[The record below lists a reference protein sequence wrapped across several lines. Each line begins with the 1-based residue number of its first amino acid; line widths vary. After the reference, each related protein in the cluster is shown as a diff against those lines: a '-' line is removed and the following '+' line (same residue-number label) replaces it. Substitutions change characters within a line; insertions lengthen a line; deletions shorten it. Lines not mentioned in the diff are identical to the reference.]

1 MLRKKCRRFSI
12 GLTVFMAVTMLCSNV
27 AYASDTGTAMNVS
40 PDNYIEESTANI
52 ESDVV
57 GDEQQAEIVDE
68 DDMEADVHNENEEE
82 SAAEEDSVI
91 EENTLEEEITVEEE
105 SIIEET
111 DVIEENASEGA
122 DITENDAETEDDG
135 EVEADSNV
143 LPDGDSEIEE
153 IAEGIT
159 VETLEEEVSNN
170 AEAAEGATEEN
181 VEESGEQSADAQQS
195 DVVEIPTESVW
206 TSDILEVKHT
216 IVNSWDGGYQG
227 EIIITNLS
235 NNVIEDWNLMFEMN
249 TDICQIWN
257 ATIDSHE
264 NELYIISNN
273 NWNANINSGQSVS
286 FGYVASYQDTIV
298 LPATYGISATETELT
313 EDGYEIAY
321 EVTDMWEDGYVGNIT
336 IANKSNKDLR
346 SWKLSFDLQDS
357 ICDIW
362 NGTIH
367 SNEEGRYVIYCEE
380 YNAVIPVGGT
390 VTIGFRVQDSEL
402 QMYPENYAV
411 KVIVRS
417 TMRADLRDDVIGVA
431 YYEELR
437 PEDYRIESDGIQYVA
452 NQLNL
457 VGKDGVT
464 FDRIAELGE
473 EYEFEIVGYIELTND
488 YQIKFIND
496 KTYEELNAYIE
507 ELGRNELLLE
517 VNLNLVSTLESD
529 SELDIPNDTE
539 WSSETYWDDEIQ
551 DINWGI
557 RAINGL
563 EAWQYD
569 EYMTMVKIGVYDGM
583 FDESHEDLNFIK
595 VWNNCTPDYENWDE
609 HGTHV
614 AGTMAAEHNNGTG
627 ISGVAINKEL
637 YGYACETNK
646 KEIEGEF
653 KSTTMEYKY
662 ALALMIG
669 NDVRVINMSQNTGRL
684 ICFAASHNNEAA
696 LNYIHANA
704 GVMDRFLQ
712 RLVDRGYD
720 FVLVIS
726 AGNVN
731 NKEYVKDDTKA
742 YGYRKYGEG
751 RDPISAREVGGTQAI
766 YNNFLSYAQQTKDRI
781 IVVGNFG
788 KQDVDWD
795 SYYYAASSCI
805 GDRVDI
811 AAPGVRI
818 YSTVSDNRYQMIQGY
833 NANGEPIYWQGTSMS
848 APHVS
853 GVAALAYSVNPELSG
868 IQVKEL
874 IVNNYSDYTVEDAYE
889 NTYHC
894 LNAEK
899 VVQKA
904 METAGNTSNSGEN
917 TGFVLGRVKAARNE
931 EAIVGAE
938 VCAYKYSAYDGNMGT
953 GDLEDYQYVTSTD
966 GNGEFSLELDPGM
979 YQIKIYS
986 SAYIP
991 ILIDNVKVEEGM
1003 VEYIEEVMFIDLS
1016 VADEAQ
1022 LKGILTDAING
1033 TGIYHA
1039 EGVIRSGWNNFSGDI
1054 VKDEIYTD
1062 QNGNYSVTLPIG
1074 YYTIEFCKEGYIHS
1088 YVNVVVYP
1096 MIGMQNA
1103 VMCPELEENEIR
1115 VVLTWGNSPRDLD
1128 SHLALYMGNI
1138 ISQHIFYSSKICY
1151 DPYTGKEYSLDV
1163 DDTFSYGPETITFYT
1178 DNPLID
1184 EYKYYVYNFSG
1195 GSVGNELSLS
1205 GAKVTI
1211 YYGSQESRTIN
1222 VPLNET
1228 GRTWNVFRI
1237 VNGTIVIDNTIS

>member
-1 MLRKKCRRFSI
+1 M
-12 GLTVFMAVTMLCSNV
+12 GLTVFMAVTILCSNV
-27 AYASDTGTAMNVS
+27 AYASDVGTVTNVPS
-40 PDNYIEESTANI
+40 DHYIEESTANI
-52 ESDVV
+52 ESDVM
-57 GDEQQAEIVDE
+57 GEEEQAEIAE
-68 DDMEADVHNENEEE
+68 TDDMETDAYNENG
-82 SAAEEDSVI
+82 
-91 EENTLEEEITVEEE
+91 EE
-105 SIIEET
+105 SITQENN
-111 DVIEENASEGA
+111 VLEENASEKETTSEEEAILEEAISEEEIVSEEEIISEEETTSEEEAISEGEIVLEENTSEEA
-122 DITENDAETEDDG
+122 DIAENDAETESDS
-135 EVEADSNV
+135 EVEATTDV
-143 LPDGDSEIEE
+143 LPEDDSPEI
-153 IAEGIT
+153 
-159 VETLEEEVSNN
+159 
-170 AEAAEGATEEN
+170 
-181 VEESGEQSADAQQS
+181 
-195 DVVEIPTESVW
+195 EIPTESVW
-206 TSDILEVKHT
+206 TSDVLEVKHT
-216 IVNSWDGGYQG
+216 VVNSWDGGYQG

-249 TDICQIWN
+249 TEICQIWN

-273 NWNANINSGQSVS
+273 NWNANINVGQNVC

-298 LPATYGISATETELT
+298 LPATYGISATETELAG
-313 EDGYEIAY
+313 DGYEITY
-321 EVTDMWEDGYVGNIT
+321 KVTDMWEDGYVGNIT
-336 IANKSNKDLR
+336 ITNKSNKDLR

-357 ICDIW
+357 ISDIW

-367 SNEEGRYVIYCEE
+367 SNENGRYVIFCEE

-390 VTIGFRVQDSEL
+390 VTTGFRVQDREM

-431 YYEELR
+431 YYEELK
-437 PEDYRIESDGIQYVA
+437 PEDYRIETDGIQYVA

-457 VGKDGVT
+457 VGKDDVT

-488 YQIKFIND
+488 YQIKFVND

-529 SELDIPNDTE
+529 SELDIPDDTE
-539 WSSETYWDDEIQ
+539 WSSETYWDGEIQ

-569 EYMTMVKIGVYDGM
+569 EYMTTVKIGVYDGM

-595 VWNNCTPDYENWDE
+595 VWNNCTPDYEKWDD

-627 ISGVAINKEL
+627 ISGVAIKKEL

-646 KEIEGEF
+646 KEIAGEF

-669 NDVRVINMSQNTGRL
+669 NDVRVINMSRYTGRN
-684 ICFAASHNNEAA
+684 IGFAASHNNEAA

-712 RLVDRGYD
+712 RLIDRGYD

-726 AGNVN
+726 AGNAN
-731 NKEYVKDDTKA
+731 NKEYVKDDTET
-742 YGYRKYGEG
+742 YGYREYVKGS
-751 RDPISAREVGGTQAI
+751 DPVSAREVGGVKAI

-788 KQDVDWD
+788 KQDVDWE
-795 SYYYAASSCI
+795 SYYYAASSCV

-818 YSTVSDNRYQMIQGY
+818 YSTVSGNRYQMIRGY
-833 NANGEPIYWQGTSMS
+833 KANGEPIYWQGTSMS

-853 GVAALAYSVNPELSG
+853 GVAALAYSVNPQLSG

-874 IVNNYSDYTVEDAYE
+874 IVNNYSDYTVKDAY
-889 NTYHC
+889 NNPYHC

-904 METAGNTSNSGEN
+904 MEMAGNNSNSGEN
-917 TGFVLGRVKAARNE
+917 TGFVLGRVKAARNG

-938 VCAYKYSAYDGNMGT
+938 VCAYKYSTYDGNVGT
-953 GDLEDYQYVTSTD
+953 GDLEDYQYVTDTD
-966 GNGEFSLELDPGM
+966 GYGEFSLALDPGM

-1016 VADEAQ
+1016 VTDNAQ
-1022 LKGILTDAING
+1022 LKGTLTDAING
-1033 TGIYHA
+1033 TGIYNA
-1039 EGVIRSGWNNFSGDI
+1039 EAVIRSGWNNFSGDI

-1062 QNGNYSVTLPIG
+1062 QNGNYSVSLPIG

-1103 VMCPELEENEIR
+1103 VMCPELEENEVR
-1115 VVLTWGNSPRDLD
+1115 VVLTWGYNPGDLD
-1128 SHLALYMGNI
+1128 SHLILHMGDNT
-1138 ISQHIFYSSKICY
+1138 SQQIFHANKVYY
-1151 DPYTGKEYSLDV
+1151 DPYTGKDYCLDV
-1163 DDTFSYGPETITFYT
+1163 DDMYSYGPETITFYT
-1178 DNPLID
+1178 GNPQID
-1184 EYKYYVYNFSG
+1184 EYQYFVHNYSG
-1195 GSVGNELSLS
+1195 GSVGNELSFS

-1211 YYGSQESRTIN
+1211 YYGSQAVRTIN
-1222 VPLNET
+1222 VPINET
-1228 GRTWNVFRI
+1228 GRRWNVFRI
-1237 VNGTIVIDNTIS
+1237 VDGTIIIDNTIS